1 MSIIWKRG
9 TVEDGSGGGG
19 GGGGGGMWGRSRLFK
34 KIETAFEVSPG
45 T

>member
-1 MSIIWKRG
+1 MSIIRKRG

-19 GGGGGGMWGRSRLFK
+19 GGGGGMWGRSRLFR